1 MEPPFKIYKSSAG
14 SGKTYTLALDYIALA
29 LREPSYYKSILAVTF
44 TNKAMQEMKGRIIE
58 FLDQLAKGE
67 NETLE
72 KEIVKRTGF
81 EPTDIRVRA
90 GATLSAIL
98 HGYSGFAVKTIDSF
112 FQQVLRAFTRELG
125 LQGDFE
131 LELDSSKVIEAA
143 IDKLLLDLGKDKS
156 LTSWLVDFV
165 KDRIENEKKYDVR
178 EEIRTLA
185 NEIHKEEFGYFHS
198 RLEGLAGKPIIFDF
212 QKKLFLQRKA
222 IFSEVERLGKEAMQ
236 RMENAGLGVDDFSY
250 GKSGVAGFFDKWT
263 SGDFAAAGARVLS
276 AVEGKGWYTKSS
288 PNANTI
294 QQLVDDFLLIHLH
307 TMLEFYAENSRIVL
321 SIDSIL
327 KDFYSFG
334 VILKLLAKIQEYK
347 REEDILLLA
356 DTPPLLRVIIG
367 DNPTPFIYEKV
378 GTTFKHYLIDEFQ
391 DTSALQWENF
401 KPLVTNSI
409 ADGSEGL
416 VVGDVKQ
423 SIYRW
428 RGGDWKLLLEKV
440 EADIGDGFYKTVDL
454 DTNWRSLENV
464 IDFNNQL
471 YAISPGIVK
480 GLVNSPNP
488 QNEEIIARAYSNA
501 HQTASPNAID
511 KKNKG
516 VVSIRF
522 FEGDEDENG
531 DKIAWKEFAKENLIS
546 QLKEL
551 QDNGYALK
559 DIALLVRNNN
569 DGNELINYLL
579 DYQASLEDSNY
590 RFDVISKE
598 ALRISDAQ
606 VVQCIIHAMSYI
618 HNEDDTISLAALVNT
633 RLRLLANAASTWF
646 PSNID
651 QMKADLPPAFINSID
666 VLGKYSVYEL
676 SEQLITILELKIKS
690 QFAYLQS
697 FLDAVLS
704 FEKNNVSDL
713 KGFLDW
719 WHLEGYKKSVII
731 SDEQDAI
738 RVLTIHKSKGLQFPV
753 VIIPYADWRLD
764 HFTGGNFRNFLWID
778 SEANGL
784 LNMREEENEISIP
797 VPINYTSNLA
807 NSTFANEY
815 WKEKTQA
822 FMDSLNMLYVATT
835 RAENALYISA
845 SKPKVNKDGTYSIND
860 VGTLLYD
867 CLFNNQ
873 SNWKSDKADI
883 VIDADASTF
892 QWGEL
897 EDVNVS
903 DEDEKAKVKKK
914 SIEVQA
920 DEYRLSNIN
929 DFPIHPWQDRIRLR
943 SRHRALQYAN
953 IPEAEERRKYGILLH
968 DLMAE
973 IQGLQDVEGAI
984 QRFQFEGRINEAE
997 KQILHKL
1004 FEQLLA
1010 DPQIK
1015 SWFDSD
1021 WEIRNESPVLSPDGN
1036 SSRPDRVMLKDGMA
1050 KVIDFKTGAEKQQ
1063 DKVQVAS
1070 YMALL
1075 SSMGYQEVKGF
1086 VLYTDSQK
1094 IEEVHNG

>member
-1 MEPPFKIYKSSAG
+1 MTAPFKIYKSSAG
-14 SGKTYTLALDYIALA
+14 SGKTYTLALYYIALA

-58 FLDQLAKGE
+58 FLDELAKGK
-67 NETLE
+67 NEALE

-81 EPTDIRVRA
+81 DPTDIRVRA

-185 NEIHKEEFGYFHS
+185 SEIHKEEFGYFHS
-198 RLEGLAGKPIIFDF
+198 RLEELAGKPIIFDF
-212 QKKLFLQRKA
+212 QKKLFLQKKA
-222 IFSEVERLGKEAMQ
+222 IEDEMERRGKKAMQ
-236 RMENAGLGVDDFSY
+236 RMENAGLGVEDFSY
-250 GKSGVAGFFDKWT
+250 GKSGVAGFFDKWA
-263 SGDFAAAGARVLS
+263 SGDFAAPGARVLS
-276 AVEGKGWYTKSS
+276 AAKGTGWYTKSS
-288 PNANTI
+288 SNANTI
-294 QQLVDDFLLIHLH
+294 QQLVDDFLQDHLIG
-307 TMLEFYAENSRIVL
+307 MIDFFDENNPKL
-321 SIDSIL
+321 NSINSIL

-378 GTTFKHYLIDEFQ
+378 GTKFQHYLIDEFQ

-440 EADIGDGFYKTVDL
+440 EADIGKGFCDTEKLY
-454 DTNWRSLENV
+454 TNWRSLENV

-488 QNEEIIARAYSNA
+488 ENEEIITRAYSNA
-501 HQTASPNAID
+501 HQTASEKAID

-516 VVSIRF
+516 VVSIKF
-522 FEGDEDENG
+522 FEGEEDENG
-531 DKIAWKEFAKENLIS
+531 EQFGWKDQAKVNLIS

-551 QDNGYALK
+551 QDKGYALK
-559 DIALLVRNNN
+559 DIALLIRNNN

-579 DYQASLEDSNY
+579 DYQASLEEDSNY

-633 RLRLLANAASTWF
+633 RLRLMANAASTWS

-666 VLGKYSVYEL
+666 KLGKYSVYEL
-676 SEQLITILELKIKS
+676 SEQLIEILELKIKS

-764 HFTGGNFRNFLWID
+764 HFTGGTFRNFLWID

-784 LNMREEENEISIP
+784 LKMREGENEISIP
-797 VPINYTSNLA
+797 VPINYKKDLA
-807 NSTFANEY
+807 DSTFAGEY

-845 SKPKVNKDGTYSIND
+845 AKPKPTKDGYNIDN
-860 VGTLLYD
+860 VGALLYH
-867 CLFNNQ
+867 CLFD
-873 SNWKSDKADI
+873 SEASWKSDKADI
-883 VIDADASTF
+883 KIDADALFF
-892 QWGEL
+892 QWGEI
-897 EDVNVS
+897 
-903 DEDEKAKVKKK
+903 EKKEEEKEK
-914 SIEVQA
+914 SSEVQA
-920 DEYRLSNIN
+920 DEYRLSKIN
-929 DFPIHPWQDRIRLR
+929 DFPIHPWQERIRLR
-943 SRHRALQYAN
+943 SRHRALQYAK

-984 QRFQFEGRINEAE
+984 QRFQFEGRINESE

-1010 DPQIK
+1010 DQQIK

-1036 SSRPDRVMLKDGMA
+1036 SSRPDRVMLKDDMA
-1050 KVIDFKTGAEKQQ
+1050 KVIDFKTGTEKQQ

-1075 SSMGYQEVKGF
+1075 SSMGYNEVKGF

>member
-1 MEPPFKIYKSSAG
+1 MTAPFKIYKSSAG

-58 FLDQLAKGE
+58 FLDKLAKGE
-67 NETLE
+67 DNTLE
-72 KEIVKRTGF
+72 EEIVKRTDF
-81 EPTDIRVRA
+81 DPTDIRVRA

-131 LELDSSKVIEAA
+131 LELDSNKVIEAA
-143 IDKLLLDLGKDKS
+143 IDKLLLDLGKDKD
-156 LTSWLVDFV
+156 LTNWLVDFV
-165 KDRIENEKKYDVR
+165 KDRIENDKKYDVK

-185 NEIHKEEFGYFHS
+185 NEIHKEEFGYYQKT
-198 RLEGLAGKPIIFDF
+198 LEKLAGKPSIRKF
-212 QKKLFLQRKA
+212 QNKLFQQRNA
-222 IFSEVERLGKEAMQ
+222 LETEMERRGKEAMQ
-236 RMENAGLGVDDFSY
+236 RIENAGFGLDDFSY
-250 GKSGVAGFFDKWT
+250 GKGGVAGFFDKWAN
-263 SGDFAAAGARVLS
+263 GDFAAPGARVLS
-276 AVEGKGWYTKSS
+276 AADGNGWYKKAS
-288 PNANTI
+288 PHANAI
-294 QQLVDDFLLIHLH
+294 QQLADDFLQGHLVG
-307 TMLEFYAENSRIVL
+307 MIEYYAENNPKLV
-321 SIDSIL
+321 SINSIL

-334 VILKLLAKIQEYK
+334 VILKLLSKIQEYK
-347 REEDILLLA
+347 QEEDILLLA
-356 DTPPLLRVIIG
+356 DTPPLIREIIG
-367 DNPTPFIYEKV
+367 ENPTPFIYEKV
-378 GTTFKHYLIDEFQ
+378 GTKFQHYLIDEFQ

-440 EADIGDGFYKTVDL
+440 EADIGKGFYEIENL
-454 DTNWRSLENV
+454 ETNWRSLENV

-471 YAISPGIVK
+471 YAVSPDIVK
-480 GLVNSPNP
+480 SLVNSPNP
-488 QNEEIIARAYSNA
+488 ENEDIITRAYASA
-501 HQTASPNAID
+501 QQTASPKAI
-511 KKNKG
+511 KNKNKG
-516 VVSIRF
+516 AVVIRF
-522 FEGDEDENG
+522 FEAEEDENG
-531 DKIAWKEFAKENLIS
+531 ELNGWKELAKLNLIS
-546 QLKEL
+546 QLIEL
-551 QDNGYALK
+551 QDKGYALK
-559 DIALLVRNNN
+559 DIALLVRNNSE
-569 DGNELINYLL
+569 GNELINYLL
-579 DYQASLEDSNY
+579 NYQAGLEESKY

-598 ALRISDAQ
+598 ALAIRDAQ

-618 HNEDDTISLAALVNT
+618 HNEDNTISLAALVNT
-633 RLRLLANAASTWF
+633 RLRLLTNTDSIWS

-651 QMKADLPPAFINSID
+651 QLKADLPPAFINSID
-666 VLGKYSVYEL
+666 ALGKYSVYEL
-676 SEQLITILELKIKS
+676 SEQLIEILGLKIKT

-697 FLDAVLS
+697 FLDAVLA

-719 WHLEGYKKSVII
+719 WHLEGHKKSVII

-753 VIIPYADWRLD
+753 VIIPYANWRLD

-778 SEANGL
+778 KEANGM
-784 LNMREEENEISIP
+784 LNMREEEEEIAIP
-797 VPINYTSNLA
+797 MPINYTSNLA
-807 NSTFANEY
+807 NSTFAEEY

-822 FMDSLNMLYVATT
+822 FMDNLNMLYVATT

-845 SKPKVNKDGTYSIND
+845 AKPKFNKDGAYSIND

-867 CLFNNQ
+867 CLFNSQ
-873 SNWKSDKADI
+873 ANWKSDNADI
-883 VIDADASTF
+883 VIDTESSFF

-897 EDVNVS
+897 ENAKILDKNVGIQS
-903 DEDEKAKVKKK
+903 
-914 SIEVQA
+914 

-929 DFPIHPWQDRIRLR
+929 DFPIHSWQERIRLR
-943 SRHRALQYAN
+943 SRHKALQYAN
-953 IPEAEERRKYGILLH
+953 IPEAEERRKYGVLLH

-973 IQGLQDVEGAI
+973 IQSLQDVEGAI
-984 QRFQFEGRINEAE
+984 LRFQFEGRINEGE
-997 KQILHKL
+997 KHKLHQL

-1021 WEIRNESPVLSPDGN
+1021 WEIRNESPVLSPNGN

-1050 KVIDFKTGAEKQQ
+1050 QVIDFKTGLEKNE
-1063 DKVQVAS
+1063 DKLQVAS

-1075 SSMGYQEVKGF
+1075 SSMGYHDVKGF

-1094 IEEVHNG
+1094 IEEVRNG